1 MYTIQKNPTQKL
13 GSNRIAV
20 AAFFFINGLLYA
32 NWTARLPELQR
43 FLGLSNTL
51 LGTLLLISALG
62 AVLSMPVAG
71 WLTARFGSHKT
82 TPIAGLLF
90 VSMVPLLVISP
101 DWRVASVFF
110 FLIGTC
116 AGVLDVSM
124 NNQAVFVER
133 AYQKPIMSSFHAVF
147 SIGMA
152 IGAGVG
158 ALFAKYQWSLL
169 SHLAVLAVLGIV
181 ALFAASFF
189 MIKQPSDANDSED
202 SILKDKK
209 QKGGLRLP
217 AKAVL
222 PLGLIAFCGMTGEGA
237 MADWSAIFMSKV
249 VGNTDFFS
257 ALAFGVFG
265 VAMTIGRLL
274 GDYATEKLG
283 KNRLMTYNSLLAFAG
298 LLLPLLFPI
307 TWVTLIGFFL
317 IGLGLATVVP
327 IVYSTAGNTPGV
339 SPGEGIAMATTI
351 GYAGFFVGPP
361 VIGFM
366 ADEFGLRA
374 GLLFALLLFGIMGV
388 LVRRIR
394 S

>member
-20 AAFFFINGLLYA
+20 ATFFFINGLLYA

-90 VSMVPLLVISP
+90 MTMVPLLVISP

-147 SIGMA
+147 RDEKI
-152 IGAGVG
+152 IT
-158 ALFAKYQWSLL
+158 SL
-169 SHLAVLAVLGIV
+169 S
-181 ALFAASFF
+181 
-189 MIKQPSDANDSED
+189 
-202 SILKDKK
+202 
-209 QKGGLRLP
+209 
-217 AKAVL
+217 
-222 PLGLIAFCGMTGEGA
+222 
-237 MADWSAIFMSKV
+237 
-249 VGNTDFFS
+249 
-257 ALAFGVFG
+257 
-265 VAMTIGRLL
+265 
-274 GDYATEKLG
+274 
-283 KNRLMTYNSLLAFAG
+283 
-298 LLLPLLFPI
+298 
-307 TWVTLIGFFL
+307 
-317 IGLGLATVVP
+317 
-327 IVYSTAGNTPGV
+327 
-339 SPGEGIAMATTI
+339 
-351 GYAGFFVGPP
+351 
-361 VIGFM
+361 
-366 ADEFGLRA
+366 
-374 GLLFALLLFGIMGV
+374 
-388 LVRRIR
+388 
-394 S
+394 